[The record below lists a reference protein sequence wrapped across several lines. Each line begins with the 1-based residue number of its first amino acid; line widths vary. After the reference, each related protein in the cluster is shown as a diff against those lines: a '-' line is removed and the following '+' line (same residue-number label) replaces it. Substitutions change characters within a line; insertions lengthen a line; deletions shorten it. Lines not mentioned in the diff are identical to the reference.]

1 MSAGVKVTVSDPETG
16 EELESRIVDNDFM
29 VICAGDR
36 YLGGVQAY
44 GNGTQVLTVKRG
56 VVGQEGEKR

>member
-1 MSAGVKVTVSDPETG
+1 MAEPVNVTVSDPETG

-36 YLGGVQAY
+36 YIDGVQAY
-44 GNGTQVLTVKRG
+44 GNGTQVLTVKRRPATA
-56 VVGQEGEKR
+56 GENR